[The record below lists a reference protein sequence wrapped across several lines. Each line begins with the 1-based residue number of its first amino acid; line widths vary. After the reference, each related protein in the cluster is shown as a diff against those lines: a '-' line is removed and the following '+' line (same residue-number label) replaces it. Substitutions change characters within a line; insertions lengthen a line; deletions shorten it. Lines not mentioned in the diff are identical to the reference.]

1 MINSFVFIFHST
13 LTKAINHHHTIY
25 LKGHFCNSIFSLKP
39 HFSKN
44 QIKYTSQTLIILN
57 SLVAGFKTG
66 SLRTKYQNLEQ
77 QKEHSSFKTTPYI
90 KQYPNNNNK
99 DCYSGFPI
107 NYQSRAVDF
116 QYWTILNKLVY
127 RLSPVLFLWIIKSCF
142 LFAFCNCGRTY
153 WNT

>member
-1 MINSFVFIFHST
+1 MINPFVFIFHST

-25 LKGHFCNSIFSLKP
+25 WKGHFCDSIFSLKP

-66 SLRTKYQNLEQ
+66 SLWTKYQNLEQ
-77 QKEHSSFKTTPYI
+77 QKKHSSFKTTPYI
-90 KQYPNNNNK
+90 LIIIIKTVWFSHQL
-99 DCYSGFPI
+99 SGQGGLIFNI
-107 NYQSRAVDF
+107 GQF
-116 QYWTILNKLVY
+116 LNKLVY
-127 RLSPVLFLWIIKSCF
+127 RLSSVLFLWIVKSCF